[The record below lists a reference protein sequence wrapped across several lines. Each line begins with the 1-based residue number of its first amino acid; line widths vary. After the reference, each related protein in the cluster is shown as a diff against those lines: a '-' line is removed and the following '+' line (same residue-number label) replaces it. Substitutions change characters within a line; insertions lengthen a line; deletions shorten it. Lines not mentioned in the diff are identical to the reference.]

1 MFQDFSPPSADSGDP
16 KRLTHLRDAMAKAG
30 VTGFLIPRADEHQG
44 EYVPACAER
53 LAWLTGFTG
62 SAGMAAVLKDK
73 AAIFI
78 DGRYTL
84 QVRDQVAVD
93 LLEPVHIADQSMG
106 EWLAENLTKDDR
118 LAYDPWL
125 HPVSEIKR
133 LEHKLEKTGAILVA
147 HDNLVDVVWQ
157 DRPAPPCSQVVLQPM
172 ALSGQEASDKISAMQ
187 SEVRE
192 MGATAFLI
200 TQPDSLCWL
209 LNIRGND
216 VPHTPLTLGFVI
228 IHADK
233 APELFI
239 NQEKLN
245 DGVKAKVGK
254 LVSLCDKDDLLD
266 KLSTIDGTI
275 AIDPATTGMVFKTHI
290 EGNGGT
296 VLEKPDPCVLPKAI
310 KNQVELAGSRAAHI
324 RDGAA
329 ITRFLFWLSN
339 QETSSLNEIKAAK
352 KLESLR
358 KEEGK
363 KDGVPLQ
370 DISFDTISGFG
381 ANGAIVHYRVTE
393 ATNASF
399 KDDTLY
405 LVDSGGQYQ
414 DGTTDITRTVPIGH
428 PTDDMKRHFTLV
440 LKGMIAISIARF
452 PKGTSGAQLDSLAR
466 HALWQAGHDFDHGT
480 GHGVGSFL
488 SVHEGPQRISKVST
502 IPLEVGMIL
511 SNEPGYYKTDAYGIR
526 IENLI
531 IVTEPRRIW
540 SGDRLMMGFET
551 LTFAPIDRR
560 LVNVSLLSKDE
571 LSWFN
576 TYHQSVYEKLADRLD
591 EDERAWLKDMTAPMA

>member
-16 KRLTHLRDAMAKAG
+16 IRIAHLRDAMAKAG

-62 SAGMAAVLKDK
+62 SAGMAAVLADK

-93 LLEPVHIADQSMG
+93 VLEPVHIADQAMSD
-106 EWLAENLTKDDR
+106 WLAENLTKNDR

-133 LEHKLEKTGAILVA
+133 LEQKLEKTGAVLVA
-147 HDNLVDVVWQ
+147 HENLVDAIWQ
-157 DRPAPPCSQVVLQPM
+157 DRPAPPCTEVILQPM
-172 ALSGQEASDKISAMQ
+172 ELSGQEASDKISTMQ
-187 SEVRE
+187 SEIRE
-192 MGATAFLI
+192 MGAAAFLI

-209 LNIRGND
+209 LNIRGKD
-216 VPHTPLTLGFVI
+216 VPHTPLTLGFLIV
-228 IHADK
+228 HANK
-233 APELFI
+233 SPELFI
-239 NQEKLN
+239 DPKKLN
-245 DGVKAKVGK
+245 DEVKGEVGK
-254 LVSLCDKDDLLD
+254 LVGLCDKDDLLS
-266 KLSTIDGTI
+266 KLTTIDGTI
-275 AIDPATTGMVFKTHI
+275 ALDPATTGMVFKTHI

-296 VLEKPDPCVLPKAI
+296 VIEKPDPCVLPKAI
-310 KNQVELAGSRAAHI
+310 KNQVELSGSRTAHI

-329 ITRFLFWLSN
+329 ISRFLFWLSN
-339 QETSSLNEIKAAK
+339 QETSSLNEINAAK
-352 KLESLR
+352 KLESFR
-358 KEEGK
+358 REEGE

-393 ATNASF
+393 ATNAVF
-399 KDDTLY
+399 EDDTLY

-414 DGTTDITRTVPIGH
+414 DGTTDITRTLPIGQ

-440 LKGMIAISIARF
+440 LKGMIAISMARF
-452 PKGTSGAQLDSLAR
+452 PKGTSGAQLDAFAR

-502 IPLEVGMIL
+502 IPLEAGMIL

-531 IVTEPRRIW
+531 IVTEPQDIKD
-540 SGDRLMMGFET
+540 GDRPMMGFET

-560 LVNVSLLSKDE
+560 LVDLSLLSKEE
-571 LSWFN
+571 LSWLN
-576 TYHQSVYEKLADRLD
+576 AYHQAVYDKLADRLN
-591 EDERAWLKDMTAPMA
+591 EDERLWLKNMAGPMV

>member
-16 KRLTHLRDAMAKAG
+16 KRIALLRDAMANKG

-62 SAGMAAVLKDK
+62 SAGMAAVLSEK

-93 LLEPVHIADQSMG
+93 VLEPVHIADKSMG
-106 EWLAENLTKDDR
+106 DWLAENVNENDR

-125 HPVSEIKR
+125 HPVSDIKR
-133 LEHKLEKTGAILVA
+133 LEKKLEKTGAVLIA
-147 HDNLVDVVWQ
+147 HENLVDAIWQ
-157 DRPAPPCSQVVLQPM
+157 DRPEPPCSDVILQPFG
-172 ALSGQEASDKISAMQ
+172 LSGQDASDKISAMQ
-187 SEVRE
+187 EKISE
-192 MGATAFLI
+192 MGASAFLI

-209 LNIRGND
+209 LNIRGKD
-216 VPHTPLTLGFVI
+216 VPHTPLTLGFLLL
-228 IHADK
+228 HANK
-233 APELFI
+233 KPQLFI
-239 NQEKLN
+239 QNDKLT
-245 DGVKAKVGK
+245 GAVKNVVEK
-254 LVSLCDKDDLLD
+254 LVSVHDTGLLLK
-266 KLSTIDGTI
+266 KLSAVKGSI
-275 AIDPATTGMVFKTHI
+275 ALDPATTGMVFKTHI
-290 EGNGGT
+290 EGKGGT

-310 KNQVELAGSRAAHI
+310 KNDVELQGARAAHI

-329 ITRFLFWLSN
+329 ISRFLFWLST
-339 QETSSLNEIKAAK
+339 QETASLNEINAAK
-352 KLESLR
+352 KLESIR
-358 KEEGK
+358 AEEGD

-399 KDDTLY
+399 EDDTLY

-414 DGTTDITRTVPIGH
+414 DGTTDITRTVPIGQ

-440 LKGMIAISIARF
+440 LKGMIAISMARF
-452 PKGTSGAQLDSLAR
+452 PQGTSGAQLDAFAR
-466 HALWQAGHDFDHGT
+466 QALWQAGYDFDHGT

-531 IVTEPRRIW
+531 IVSEPRRIW
-540 SGDRLMMGFET
+540 WGDRLMMGFET
-551 LTFAPIDRR
+551 LTYAPIDRR
-560 LVNVSLLSKDE
+560 LVNISLLSSEE
-571 LSWFN
+571 LSWLN
-576 TYHQSVYEKLADRLD
+576 DYHQSVYDKLADRLD
-591 EDERAWLKDMTAPMA
+591 EDERAWLKDMTAPIA

>member
-16 KRLTHLRDAMAKAG
+16 KRIGDLRDAMAKAG

-44 EYVPACAER
+44 EYVPASAER

-62 SAGMAAVLKDK
+62 SAGMAAVLKNK

-93 LLEPVHIADQSMG
+93 VLEPVHIADQSMG
-106 EWLAENLTKDDR
+106 EWLVENLTKSDR

-125 HPVSEIKR
+125 HPVSEIER
-133 LEHKLEKTGAILVA
+133 LEKKLEKTGATLVA
-147 HDNLVDVVWQ
+147 HENLVDAIWQ
-157 DRPAPPCSQVVLQPM
+157 DRPAPPCGDVMLQPIE
-172 ALSGQEASDKISAMQ
+172 LSGQEASDKISTML
-187 SEVRE
+187 EKVRE
-192 MGATAFLI
+192 MDAAAFLI

-209 LNIRGND
+209 LNIRGKD
-216 VPHTPLTLGFVI
+216 VPHTPLTLSFAI

-233 APELFI
+233 QPELFI

-245 DGVKAKVGK
+245 GKVRSVVEK
-254 LVSLCDKDDLLD
+254 LVNLCDTSDLLS
-266 KLSTIDGTI
+266 KLSSIKGPI
-275 AIDPATTGMVFKTHI
+275 ALDPSSAGIVFKTHI

-296 VLEKPDPCVLPKAI
+296 VFEKPDPCVLPKAI
-310 KNQVELAGSRAAHI
+310 KNEVELEGSRTAHI

-329 ITRFLFWLSN
+329 ISRFLFWLS
-339 QETSSLNEIKAAK
+339 QQKTSSLNEIDAAK
-352 KLESLR
+352 KLESFR
-358 KEEGK
+358 AEEGER
-363 KDGVPLQ
+363 DGIPLQ

-393 ATNASF
+393 ATNAAF
-399 KDDTLY
+399 EDDALY

-414 DGTTDITRTVPIGH
+414 DGTTDITRTLPIGQ

-440 LKGMIAISIARF
+440 LKGMIAISMARF
-452 PKGTSGAQLDSLAR
+452 PKGTSGAQLDAFAR

-560 LVNVSLLSKDE
+560 LVTVSLLSENE
-571 LSWFN
+571 LEWLN
-576 TYHQSVYEKLADRLD
+576 TYHQSVYDKLAHRLNK
-591 EDERAWLKDMTAPMA
+591 DERAWLKDMTGPMA

>member
-16 KRLTHLRDAMAKAG
+16 KRIGRIRDAMAEAG
-30 VTGFLIPRADEHQG
+30 VTGFLVPRADEHQG

-62 SAGMAAVLKDK
+62 SAGMAAILAEK

-84 QVRDQVAVD
+84 QVRDQVALD
-93 LLEPVHIADQSMG
+93 ILEPVHIADKSMG
-106 EWLAENLTKDDR
+106 DWLAENLNENDR
-118 LAYDPWL
+118 LAFDPWL
-125 HPVSEIKR
+125 HPISEIKR
-133 LEHKLEKTGAILVA
+133 LEKKLEKTGAVLVA
-147 HDNLVDVVWQ
+147 HENLVDAIWQ
-157 DRPAPPCSQVVLQPM
+157 DRPEPPCSDVILQPIE
-172 ALSGQEASDKISAMQ
+172 LSGQEASDKINAMR
-187 SEVRE
+187 EKVRD
-192 MGATAFLI
+192 MGASAFLI

-209 LNIRGND
+209 LNIRGKD
-216 VPHTPLTLGFVI
+216 VPHTPLALAFLI

-233 APELFI
+233 EPELFI
-239 NQEKLN
+239 DLKKLN
-245 DGVKAKVGK
+245 GNAHDEVSK
-254 LVSLCDKDDLLD
+254 LVSVCDKDALLN
-266 KLSTIDGTI
+266 KLSAVKGTI
-275 AIDPATTGMVFKTHI
+275 ALDPATTGMVFKTHI
-290 EGNGGT
+290 EGKGGT
-296 VLEKPDPCVLPKAI
+296 IVEKQDPCILPKAI
-310 KNQVELAGSRAAHI
+310 KNNVELEGARAAHI

-329 ITRFLFWLSN
+329 ISRFLFWLSI
-339 QETSSLNEIKAAK
+339 QETASLNEIDAAK
-352 KLESLR
+352 KLESIR
-358 KEEGK
+358 AEEGER
-363 KDGVPLQ
+363 DGVPLQ

-399 KDDTLY
+399 EDDTLY

-414 DGTTDITRTVPIGH
+414 DGTTDITRTLPVGH

-440 LKGMIAISIARF
+440 LKGMIAISMARF
-452 PKGTSGAQLDSLAR
+452 PNGTSGAQLDAFAR
-466 HALWQAGHDFDHGT
+466 HALWQSGHDFDHGT

-511 SNEPGYYKTDAYGIR
+511 SNEPGYYRTDAYGIR

-531 IVTEPRRIW
+531 IVTEPQNIEG
-540 SGDRLMMGFET
+540 GDRPMMGFET

-560 LVNVSLLSKDE
+560 LVNVSLLSKEE
-571 LSWFN
+571 LTWLN
-576 TYHQSVYEKLADRLD
+576 AYHQSVYNKIADRLN
-591 EDERAWLKDMTAPMA
+591 EDERAWLKNMTGPIA

>member
-16 KRLTHLRDAMAKAG
+16 KRIAHLRNAMTKAG

-93 LLEPVHIADQSMG
+93 ILEPVHVADQTMG
-106 EWLAENLTKDDR
+106 DWLAENLTKNDR

-125 HPVSEIKR
+125 HPVNEINR
-133 LEHKLEKTGAILVA
+133 LEKKLEKTGAVLVA
-147 HDNLVDVVWQ
+147 HENLVDAIWQ
-157 DRPAPPCSQVVLQPM
+157 DRPAPPCSQVVLQPK

-187 SEVRE
+187 NEIRE

-216 VPHTPLTLGFVI
+216 VPHTPLTLGFLIV
-228 IHADK
+228 HADK

-239 NQEKLN
+239 DPKKLKGN
-245 DGVKAKVGK
+245 VQDKVSK
-254 LVSLCDKDDLLD
+254 LVSVCDRDELLN
-266 KLSTIDGTI
+266 KLSAVKGTI
-275 AIDPATTGMVFKTHI
+275 AFDPATTGMVFKTHI
-290 EGNGGT
+290 EANGGT
-296 VLEKPDPCVLPKAI
+296 VLEKLDPCVLPKAI

-329 ITRFLFWLSN
+329 ITRFLFWLSK
-339 QETSSLNEIKAAK
+339 QKTSSLNEIKAAK

-358 KEEGK
+358 KEEGR

-399 KDDTLY
+399 IDDTLY

-414 DGTTDITRTVPIGH
+414 DGTTDITRTLPIGH

-440 LKGMIAISIARF
+440 LKGMIAISMARF
-452 PKGTSGAQLDSLAR
+452 PEGTSGAQLDSLAR

-502 IPLEVGMIL
+502 IPLEAGMIL
-511 SNEPGYYKTDAYGIR
+511 SNEPGYYKTDTYGIR

-560 LVNVSLLSKDE
+560 LVNVALLSSEE
-571 LSWFN
+571 LSWLN
-576 TYHQSVYEKLADRLD
+576 TYHQSVYDKLAYRLD
-591 EDERAWLKDMTAPMA
+591 EGERAWLKEMTGLIA